1 MCFSKTLGLLPNQRV
16 IDESEGLKEKKGFD
30 IYLWYDGGC
39 GMWTN
44 SLFQV
49 VWVIAQSP
57 VARWLQSKVSL
68 KAQTDWVLSIDGGLL
83 KSLMSLDGQRLKIH
97 SGVF

>member
-49 VWVIAQSP
+49 VWVIA
-57 VARWLQSKVSL
+57 
-68 KAQTDWVLSIDGGLL
+68 
-83 KSLMSLDGQRLKIH
+83 
-97 SGVF
+97 